1 VVAYHEAA
9 INRAV
14 VLYYAEQPRG
24 SVHPLN
30 ASTSNEIDA
39 ALVAGADGAP
49 DKCRSEKPNAISH
62 FHVDLERIG
71 PRKPVQEGAAKRF
84 ADGLASL
91 PGLWS
96 DDMDDPPAMEPI
108 VGGPT

>member
-1 VVAYHEAA
+1 MIRNARFFRRH
-9 INRAV
+9 RAK
-14 VLYYAEQPRG
+14 RRSG
-24 SVHPLN
+24 SP
-30 ASTSNEIDA
+30 AA